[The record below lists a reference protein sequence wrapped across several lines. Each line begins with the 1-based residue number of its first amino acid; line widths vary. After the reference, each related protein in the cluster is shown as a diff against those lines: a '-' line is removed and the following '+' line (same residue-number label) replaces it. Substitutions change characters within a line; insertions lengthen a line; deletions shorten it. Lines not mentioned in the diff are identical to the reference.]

1 MIRKGLLAVGGLV
14 ALQLV
19 FFLGL
24 VLALQVP
31 DEPIVRN
38 LADAVH
44 AGIYGPGDAPDRMGT
59 RSDAFTECVVAGTGL
74 GGDPADGPLR
84 KAAFMPRL
92 SGCEGG
98 AAQIEAL
105 AAGEHVEPMSYSKYW
120 AGYVV
125 LTRPVLAT
133 LGLEGMRMVAGLLL
147 LGAGVAAFVTV
158 RRVLGTAVAVALVLP
173 VVAGTN
179 LMSTPS
185 TGFSQA
191 LSFSVIFAT
200 VAALAWATR
209 HSLQR
214 GLVATGVAAAL
225 FCYVDLLT
233 APAIP
238 WALATF
244 VAGSVTWARTG
255 ELPHTLRA
263 VVATGLVWPA
273 VFALTWVSRWA
284 IGALL
289 LGPGYMLDLIRQN
302 VEFRTGGD
310 HAGVEHHLGAAI
322 GRNIGSWWFSVPTAP
337 LVLAACIVVAGVAL
351 WRLRSAGRRAWPVL
365 PVLTLAALIPF
376 AWYEVLS
383 NHSQIHA
390 FYTNRGVPTALAIA
404 TAACW
409 VPLVTWDRPAVDEL
423 RAAGEGRHPRRHG
436 AMGHQHPPE
445 RSL

>member
-1 MIRKGLLAVGGLV
+1 MIRKGLLALGGLV
-14 ALQLV
+14 VLQLV

-31 DEPIVRN
+31 DGPIVGD
-38 LADAVH
+38 LADAVE

-84 KAAFMPRL
+84 EAAFMPRL

-105 AAGEHVEPMSYSKYW
+105 ATGGRVEPMSYSKYW

-133 LGLEGMRMVAGLLL
+133 LGLDGMRMIAGLLL
-147 LGAGVAAFVTV
+147 LATGVAAFATV
-158 RRVLGTAVAVALVLP
+158 RRVLGTAVAAALILP

-200 VAALAWATR
+200 VAAVARATQ

-214 GLVATGVAAAL
+214 GLIATGLAAAL

-244 VAGSVTWARTG
+244 LAGAVTWARAR
-255 ELPHTLRA
+255 ELRHTLRA
-263 VVATGLVWPA
+263 VVTTALVWPT

-284 IGALL
+284 ISAIF
-289 LGPGYMLDLIRQN
+289 LGPRYMVDLIRQN
-302 VEFRTGGD
+302 VEFRTAGD
-310 HAGVEHHLGAAI
+310 HDGVEHYFGAAI
-322 GRNIGSWWFSVPTAP
+322 GRNLGSWFTVPTAP
-337 LVLAACIVVAGVAL
+337 LVLAVCVIAVGVAL
-351 WRLRSAGRRAWPVL
+351 LRLRAAGWRAWMVL
-365 PVLTLAALIPF
+365 PALAVTALIPF

-390 FYTNRGVPTALAIA
+390 FFTNRGVATALGIA
-404 TAACW
+404 TATCW
-409 VPLVTWDRPAVDEL
+409 LPLITRGDRTRMSEDSRKEPA
-423 RAAGEGRHPRRHG
+423 
-436 AMGHQHPPE
+436 
-445 RSL
+445 S

>member
-1 MIRKGLLAVGGLV
+1 VIRKGLLALGGFI
-14 ALQLV
+14 ALQLL

-24 VLALQVP
+24 VLAMQVP
-31 DEPIVRN
+31 DGPIVRN
-38 LADAVH
+38 LADAVQ

-84 KAAFMPRL
+84 EAAFMPRL

-98 AAQIEAL
+98 AGQIEAL
-105 AAGEHVEPMSYSKYW
+105 AAGERVEPMSYSKYW

-133 LGLEGMRMVAGLLL
+133 LGLDGVRMVAGLLL
-147 LGAGVAAFVTV
+147 LATGVAAFVTV
-158 RRVLGTAVAVALVLP
+158 RRILGAAVAAALILP

-200 VAALAWATR
+200 VACVAWATR
-209 HSLQR
+209 QSLQR
-214 GLVATGVAAAL
+214 GLVATGLAAAL

-233 APAIP
+233 TPAIP

-244 VAGSVTWARTG
+244 VAGAVTWTRSG
-255 ELPHTLRA
+255 NLRHTLHA
-263 VVATGLVWPA
+263 VVTTGLVWPV

-284 IGALL
+284 ISALF
-289 LGPGYMLDLIRQN
+289 LGPGYMIDVIRQN

-310 HAGVEHHLGAAI
+310 YGGVEHYFGAAI
-322 GRNIGSWWFSVPTAP
+322 GRNIGSWFSVPTAP
-337 LVLAACIVVAGVAL
+337 LVLAACIVAAAVAL
-351 WRLRSAGRRAWPVL
+351 WRLRSAGRGTWLVL
-365 PVLTLAALIPF
+365 PVLAIAALIPF
-376 AWYEVLS
+376 SWYEVLS

-390 FYTNRGVPTALAIA
+390 FFTNRGIPTALGIA
-404 TAACW
+404 TASCW
-409 VPLVTWDRPAVDEL
+409 VLLMTRGDRTRKSQVTRK
-423 RAAGEGRHPRRHG
+423 AA
-436 AMGHQHPPE
+436 A
-445 RSL
+445 S